1 MDSVF
6 KNQCSNS
13 IIFIF
18 EILLRDEFFSVNK
31 LIINELNDLLKAK
44 CSFKKF
50 DFLNQSNG
58 SALHNG
64 AFAFSLLY
72 SSGLYSAEKDNSNL
86 TNQF

>member
-50 DFLNQSNG
+50 HFLNQSNG

-64 AFAFSLLY
+64 AFAFSLFY
-72 SSGLYSAEKDNSNL
+72 SDGLYSVEKDNSNL